1 MLVLSLDRDAAG
13 HVAVAVRRHR
23 DDLRNRGMAEPPGLA
38 EFQAAALEIAN
49 PSDPS
54 EITRPQQASA
64 ALNVPDGTD
73 DDLHDRPFLSR
84 ADVHRLAGIS
94 LATVDR
100 WLRSG
105 RLPSVKQCHIRRI
118 PDLHDEGRLLLR
130 PVLLRLARD
139 ADAAGRNGL
148 ALRGHQGV

>member
-1 MLVLSLDRDAAG
+1 LLVLAIDRDVAG
-13 HVAVAVRRHR
+13 HIAVALRRHR
-23 DDLRNRGMAEPPGLA
+23 GALKKQGIAEPPELA

-54 EITRPQQASA
+54 EITRRHQASA
-64 ALNVPDGTD
+64 ALNVPAGTD

-84 ADVHRLAGIS
+84 ADVHRLAGVS

-105 RLPSVKQCHIRRI
+105 RLPSVKQGHIRRI
-118 PDLHDEGRLLLR
+118 ARTDLNHF
-130 PVLLRLARD
+130 LAARREL
-139 ADAAGRNGL
+139 ATHCNG
-148 ALRGHQGV
+148 